1 MQHGRLLQGMKLA
14 DPGQL
19 DSGHFS
25 AAQSVLKHPQLSR
38 LCSLAQTLNG
48 APFPQEPSAS
58 PTGDMSTGDGSGGR
72 SMQEGVGVGWE
83 GVGMTLMPA
92 GQSVPRH
99 KSCPRLPCL

>member
-58 PTGDMSTGDGSGGR
+58 PTGDEHRRWLWGEKHAGEGWGRVGGSRNDAHACWPVST
-72 SMQEGVGVGWE
+72 Q
-83 GVGMTLMPA
+83 A
-92 GQSVPRH
+92 
-99 KSCPRLPCL
+99 

>member
-58 PTGDMSTGDGSGGR
+58 GDEHRRWLWGEKHAGR
-72 SMQEGVGVGWE
+72 GWGGVGGSRNDAHACWPVS
-83 GVGMTLMPA
+83 TQA
-92 GQSVPRH
+92 
-99 KSCPRLPCL
+99 